1 MWCYQ
6 KLRPKLHMVRK
17 LLSKSGRIP
26 LVVKHE
32 VWDKSF
38 GTICSQGYVVVEAHV
53 WPHTLRKLLSRW
65 WDLDLMGDDFM
76 I

>member
-1 MWCYQ
+1 
-6 KLRPKLHMVRK
+6 MVRK

-26 LVVKHE
+26 LVVRHE

-38 GTICSQGYVVVEAHV
+38 GTICSQGYAVVEAHVVVVKAHV